1 MNTVTNAMRAHIL
14 TAAVPYIKQ
23 YTDKYVVVKY
33 GGNAM
38 TDPELK
44 KSVMN
49 DLLLLQLVGVKVVLV
64 HGGGPD
70 INNALQAMHIESQFK
85 NGLRVTDKDTMDVV
99 QMVLAGKVNKGL
111 VADLISFGGRA
122 VGLCGVDGHM
132 IQVHQKNDELG
143 YVGEVDV
150 IDAAII
156 DDVISKGYIPVISS
170 IGCGADGQVYNVNA
184 DTVAAKIAGALKA
197 ETMVAM
203 TNIDG
208 VLRDVN
214 NPSSLIPRIT
224 VAEAETLKEEG
235 IIAGGMI
242 PKVDCCLEAIAAGAQ
257 KVFIINGEIPHAIL
271 IELLTDE
278 GLGTMFVKE

>member
-38 TDPELK
+38 TDLELK

-70 INNALQAMHIESQFK
+70 INNALQAMHIDSQFK

-111 VADLISFGGRA
+111 VADLISSGGRA

-150 IDAAII
+150 IDTAII

-170 IGCGADGQVYNVNA
+170 IGCGSDGQVYNVNA

>member
-1 MNTVTNAMRAHIL
+1 MRAHIL

-150 IDAAII
+150 IDTAII

-170 IGCGADGQVYNVNA
+170 IGCGSDGQVYNVNA

-224 VAEAETLKEEG
+224 VAEAETLKVEG

>member
-150 IDAAII
+150 IDTAII

-170 IGCGADGQVYNVNA
+170 IGCGSDGQVYNVNA

-224 VAEAETLKEEG
+224 VAEAETLKVEG